1 MEKNQPKSEVKL
13 MLQLTNEFRD
23 ESDRAAAVLAAAYLD
38 HLLGELISAT
48 MTAEPEEVEEML
60 FQKGNGPLGTF
71 SARIDTAY
79 CLGLLSRDE
88 RGDLHLIRKIRNDF
102 AHKLAGMSFEG
113 TQTIANRCRE
123 LKSARIGGRP
133 KSLRES
139 FSKASVRLMV
149 DIILR
154 IQEKGN
160 HKEREA

>member
-13 MLQLTNEFRD
+13 MLELTNEFQD
-23 ESDRAAAVLAAAYLD
+23 ESERAAAVLAAAYLD
-38 HLLGELISAT
+38 HLLGELLTAT
-48 MTAEPEEVEEML
+48 MTAEPEEVEELL
-60 FQKGNGPLGTF
+60 FQKGSGPLGTF

-88 RGDLHLIRKIRNDF
+88 RRDLHLIRKIRNNF
-102 AHKLAGMSFEG
+102 AHELTGMSFEG
-113 TQTIANRCRE
+113 TQIIANRCRE
-123 LKSARIGGRP
+123 LKSAKVGGRP

-154 IQEKGN
+154 TREKRN
-160 HKEREA
+160 HIDQA

>member
-13 MLQLTNEFRD
+13 MLELTNEFQD

-38 HLLGELISAT
+38 HLLGELIAAT
-48 MTAEPEEVEEML
+48 MTAEPEEVEELL

-71 SARIDTAY
+71 SACINTAY
-79 CLGLLSRDE
+79 CLGLLSGDE
-88 RGDLHLIRKIRNDF
+88 WRDLHLIRKIRNDF
-102 AHKLAGMSFEG
+102 AHELTGMSFEG

-123 LKSARIGGRP
+123 LKSAKIGGRP

-154 IQEKGN
+154 IQEKLS
-160 HKEREA
+160 HRDQA